1 MSVLVMMR
9 HARTDYN
16 VEKRL
21 QGSLDI
27 ELGETGLA
35 QARAAAQ
42 LVTATYGRD
51 LRVVSSPLMR
61 ARATAQAIADVA
73 GTTVAVDQA
82 FTQRSYGVWEG
93 LTESQVRERWP
104 EEFARREAGL
114 EPRIDGWGA
123 SADIAARVA
132 AGMHEWWD
140 PEQPT
145 VVVSHGGAIQL
156 GVMAVVGLEP
166 ASRVLGKITHG
177 AWHAVSLGATGTW
190 HLEAFGAGAR
200 D

>member
-16 VEKRL
+16 VQKRL

-27 ELGETGLA
+27 ELGETGRA
-35 QARAAAQ
+35 QARSAAE
-42 LVTATYGRD
+42 LVTRTYGRD

-61 ARATAQAIADVA
+61 ARATAQAVA
-73 GTTVAVDQA
+73 EKAGVEVTVDEA

-93 LTESQVRERWP
+93 LTETEARAGWP
-104 EEFARREAGL
+104 EEYARREAGL

-123 SADIAARVA
+123 SADVAARVA
-132 AGMHEWWD
+132 EGMRQWWD

-156 GVMAVVGLEP
+156 GVMAVLGLEP
-166 ASRVLGKITHG
+166 AARVLGKIAHG
-177 AWHAVSLGATGTW
+177 AWHAVSLGATGAW
-190 HLEAFGAGAR
+190 HLETFGAGAAE
-200 D
+200 

>member
-1 MSVLVMMR
+1 MMR

-27 ELGETGLA
+27 GLGGLGRD
-35 QARAAAQ
+35 QARSAAE

-51 LRVVSSPLMR
+51 LRVVSSPLKR
-61 ARATAQAIADVA
+61 ARATAQAITDLADTEA
-73 GTTVAVDQA
+73 HVDEA

-93 LTESQVRERWP
+93 LTEVEARAGWP
-104 EEFARREAGL
+104 EEFARRDAGL

-123 SADIAARVA
+123 SADVATRVA
-132 AGMHEWWD
+132 AAMHEWWD
-140 PEQPT
+140 PERPT

-156 GVMAVVGLEP
+156 GVMAVFGLEP
-166 ASRVLGKITHG
+166 ESRVLGKIAHG
-177 AWHAVSLGATGTW
+177 AWHAVSLGASGAW
-190 HLEAFGAGAR
+190 HLEAFGAGSVE
-200 D
+200 

>member
-1 MSVLVMMR
+1 
-9 HARTDYN
+9 
-16 VEKRL
+16 
-21 QGSLDI
+21 I

-73 GTTVAVDQA
+73 GTEVVVDPA

-123 SADIAARVA
+123 YADIAARVA
-132 AGMHEWWD
+132 AGMHDWWD

-190 HLEAFGAGAR
+190 HLEAFGAGA
-200 D
+200 

>member
-27 ELGETGLA
+27 ELGQSGRE
-35 QARAAAQ
+35 QALKAAQ

-51 LRVVSSPLMR
+51 LRVVSSPLAR
-61 ARATAQAIADVA
+61 ARATAQAVADVVGA
-73 GTTVAVDQA
+73 EVVVDPA

-93 LTESQVRERWP
+93 LTLAQVRERWP

-123 SADIAARVA
+123 SADVAARVA
-132 AGMHEWWD
+132 VGMREWWD
-140 PEQPT
+140 ADRPT
-145 VVVSHGGAIQL
+145 LVVSHGGAIQL
-156 GVMAVVGLEP
+156 GVMSVLGLEP
-166 ASRVLGKITHG
+166 ASRVLGKIAHG
-177 AWHAVSLGATGTW
+177 AWHAVAYGGSGAW
-190 HLEAFGAGAR
+190 RLETFGAGSVE
-200 D
+200 

>member
-16 VEKRL
+16 IEKRL

-27 ELGETGLA
+27 ELGDLGQA
-35 QARAAAQ
+35 QARAAAE
-42 LVTATYGRD
+42 LVTTTYGRD
-51 LRVVSSPLMR
+51 VRVVSSPLAR
-61 ARATAQAIADVA
+61 ARATAQAVADVA
-73 GTTVAVDQA
+73 GVEVAVDAA

-93 LTESQVRERWP
+93 LTEAEARVGWP
-104 EEFARREAGL
+104 EEFARRAAGL

-123 SADIAARVA
+123 SANVAARVA
-132 AGMHEWWD
+132 AGMRQWWD
-140 PEQPT
+140 PERPT

-156 GVMAVVGLEP
+156 GVMAIFGLEP

-177 AWHAVSLGATGTW
+177 AWHAVSQGASGAW
-190 HLEAFGAGAR
+190 HLEAFGAGSIE
-200 D
+200 

>member
-1 MSVLVMMR
+1 
-9 HARTDYN
+9 
-16 VEKRL
+16 
-21 QGSLDI
+21 I

-61 ARATAQAIADVA
+61 ARATAQAIADVV

-132 AGMHEWWD
+132 AEIGRAH
-140 PEQPT
+140 
-145 VVVSHGGAIQL
+145 V
-156 GVMAVVGLEP
+156 
-166 ASRVLGKITHG
+166 
-177 AWHAVSLGATGTW
+177 
-190 HLEAFGAGAR
+190 
-200 D
+200 